1 MQAAFDWDDQ
11 NRKHIA
17 KHRVSPAEAEQVV
30 LNDPIDL
37 TVQVID
43 GEERIAQIGATGK
56 GRILIVVTTWRD
68 ERLRVVTAYTASKQW
83 REFYW
88 RNTS

>member
-1 MQAAFDWDDQ
+1 MSLFFDWDDS

-17 KHRVSPAEAEQVV
+17 KHRVKPAEAEQVV

-37 TVQVID
+37 TVQSSD
-43 GEERIAQIGATGK
+43 GEERIVQVGATDK
-56 GRILIVVTTWRD
+56 GRILLVVTTWR
-68 ERLRVVTAYTASKQW
+68 EEMLRVVAAYPAPKQL
-83 REFYW
+83 REFYI

>member
-1 MQAAFDWDDQ
+1 LQAAFDWDDQ